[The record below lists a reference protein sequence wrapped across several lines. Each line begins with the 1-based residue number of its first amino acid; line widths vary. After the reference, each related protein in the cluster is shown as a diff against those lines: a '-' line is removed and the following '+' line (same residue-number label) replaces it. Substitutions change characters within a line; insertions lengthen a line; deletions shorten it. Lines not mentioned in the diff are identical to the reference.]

1 MNTMRIFQNKIVKL
15 IAVVLPLLVISFGFY
30 TKTGSET
37 ERYLIQGTI
46 ANLGHF
52 HYQPKEVNDE
62 FSALVFDH
70 YLKNLDFNK
79 RFLLAEDYKALEK
92 YKFQID
98 DEANN
103 GTYDFFNLS
112 VEMIEGRIQSV
123 KEMYSD
129 ILSKPFD
136 YTIEETVDLSEE
148 IPYEENLE
156 GLKERWRQ
164 RLKYAVMTRLATS
177 LDAQE
182 KALAKGDTSY
192 KVQPFDSLEAKA
204 RRGVLKNHDDW
215 FKRLERVERKDRLS
229 TYINSITTVYDPHT
243 NYYPP
248 ADKENFDIRMSG
260 QLEGIGAQL
269 QEKDGFIKVM
279 KIIPGS
285 PSAMQGELKAND
297 LILKVAQGDDEP
309 VDIVNARID
318 DAVKLIRGKKG
329 TEVRLTVQ
337 KPDGT
342 SVIIPIVRDVV
353 KLEETY
359 AKSLLLEDADHKKT
373 GYIYLPSFYA
383 DFSKRNGVTCS
394 KDVKKE
400 IEKLKDAGAE
410 SLIFDVRNN
419 GGGSL
424 MDVAKI
430 VGYFIKSGPVVQ
442 VKTKGRDP
450 EVLEDH
456 DNRVQWDKPVVV
468 MVNEF
473 SASASEILAAAL
485 QDYNRAVIVGSHSTH
500 GKGTVQRFLGLN
512 ETMRNVNL
520 PQLGS
525 IKLTMQKFYRINGGA
540 TQLRGVTP
548 DVILPD
554 NYMYIKTG
562 EKEQDFALE
571 WDQISSADYKRV
583 DVKNKTKAVKN
594 AQKRLKS
601 NELFAE
607 VEANA
612 RKWEQRNKQKS
623 YTLHLETYRKEQTD
637 LKEENDRFS
646 KLFVPI
652 EDLNISYLEA
662 DQERFATDTLRKASF
677 DEFSKKIKKDYYVY
691 EALQIAEDLN

>member
-1 MNTMRIFQNKIVKL
+1 MNIFQNKIIKTVL
-15 IAVVLPLLVISFGFY
+15 VVLPLLFITLGFY
-30 TKTGSET
+30 NRHSNES
-37 ERYLIQGTI
+37 ERYLIQGTL
-46 ANLGHF
+46 ANLDHF
-52 HYQPKEVNDE
+52 HYSPKVVNDD
-62 FSALVFDH
+62 FSAEVFDQ
-70 YLKNLDFNK
+70 YLKNIDFNK
-79 RFLLAEDYKALEK
+79 RFLLKEDQEALSQ
-92 YKFQID
+92 YRLSID
-98 DEANN
+98 DESNN
-103 GTYDFFNLS
+103 GTYNFFNLS
-112 VEMIEGRIQSV
+112 IEILGERIQDAKAIY
-123 KEMYSD
+123 KE
-129 ILSKPFD
+129 ILASPFD
-136 YTIEETVDLSEE
+136 YTIEETGDFSEN
-148 IPYEENLE
+148 IPYTNSLTE
-156 GLKERWRQ
+156 LKERWRKS
-164 RLKYAVMTRLATS
+164 LKYAVMTRLAS
-177 LDAQE
+177 ALDAQE
-182 KALAKGDTSY
+182 KAQAKQDSGY
-192 KVQPFDSLEAKA
+192 VVQSFDSLEIKA
-204 RRGVLKNHDDW
+204 RKGVLKNHDDW
-215 FKRLERVERKDRLS
+215 FQRIERLNRNDRLA

-248 ADKENFDIRMSG
+248 ADKENFDIRMAG

-285 PSAMQGELKAND
+285 PSAMQGDLKAKD
-297 LILKVAQGDDEP
+297 LILKVAQGEGET

-342 SVIIPIVRDVV
+342 IVVIPITRDVV

-359 AKSLLLEDADHKKT
+359 AKSLLIEDKDKVKT

-383 DFSKRNGVTCS
+383 DFGKKGGVTCS
-394 KDVKKE
+394 KDIKKE
-400 IEKLKDAGAE
+400 LEKLKNAGAT

-456 DNRVQWDKPVVV
+456 DNRIQWDKPVVV

-512 ETMRNVNL
+512 QTMRNVNL
-520 PQLGS
+520 PDLGS
-525 IKLTMQKFYRINGGA
+525 IKLTMQKFYRIDGGA
-540 TQLRGVTP
+540 TQLRGVIP

-562 EKEQDFALE
+562 EKEHDFALE
-571 WDQISSADYKRV
+571 WDQIASAKYKEMASG
-583 DVKNKTKAVKN
+583 KITAAVMN
-594 AQKRLKS
+594 SQNRLKS
-601 NELFAE
+601 SEIFSE
-607 VEANA
+607 IEANA
-612 RKWEQRNKQKS
+612 KKWEKRNKMKVYS
-623 YTLHLETYRKEQTD
+623 LNLDTYRDRQKAIKAD
-637 LKEENDRFS
+637 NDEYK
-646 KLFVPI
+646 KLFGPI
-652 EDLNISYLEA
+652 EDMTISFLGDDE
-662 DQERFATDTLRKASF
+662 EVFVNDTLRQVSYKQFA
-677 DEFSKKIKKDYYVY
+677 KKIKKDYYVY

>member
-1 MNTMRIFQNKIVKL
+1 MKIFRNKTVRLVLVI
-15 IAVVLPLLVISFGFY
+15 LPLVFISLGFY
-30 TKTGSET
+30 QRNSKES
-37 ERYLIQGTI
+37 ERYLIKGTL
-46 ANLGHF
+46 ANLDHF
-52 HYQPKEVNDE
+52 HYAPKNVNDQ
-62 FSALVFDH
+62 FSEQVFDH

-79 RFLLAEDYKALEK
+79 RFLTQEDFEALSQ
-92 YKFQID
+92 FRHMID
-98 DEANN
+98 DESNN
-103 GTYDFFNLS
+103 GTYEFFNTSL
-112 VEMIEGRIQSV
+112 EIMNARIAQARDI
-123 KEMYSD
+123 YSD
-129 ILSKPFD
+129 ILSQPFD
-136 YTIEETVDLSEE
+136 FTVDEKADFSEDM
-148 IPYEENLE
+148 PYTNSLEELR
-156 GLKERWRQ
+156 ERWRKN
-164 RLKYAVMTRLATS
+164 LKYNVLTRLANS

-182 KALAKGDTSY
+182 KAKAKGDESFEEIS
-192 KVQPFDSLEAKA
+192 FDSLERKA
-204 RRGVLKNHDDW
+204 RMAVLKTHDDW
-215 FKRLERVERKDRLS
+215 FQRLDRLERKDRLA

-248 ADKENFDIRMSG
+248 ADKANFDIRMSG

-285 PSAMQGELKAND
+285 PSSMQGELKAND
-297 LILKVAQGDDEP
+297 LIIKVAQGSDEP

-342 SVIIPIVRDVV
+342 IMIIPIIRDVV

-359 AKSLLLEDADHKKT
+359 AKSLLLQDESNKKT
-373 GYIYLPSFYA
+373 GYIHLPSFYA
-383 DFSKRNGVTCS
+383 DFKTKGGASCS
-394 KDVKKE
+394 RDVKKE
-400 IEKLKDAGAE
+400 LEKLKRAGAT

-442 VKTKGRDP
+442 VKTKGRAP
-450 EVLEDH
+450 EVLEDL
-456 DNRVQWDKPVVV
+456 DRRVQWEEPVVV

-485 QDYNRAVIVGSHSTH
+485 QDYKRAVIVGSPSTH

-520 PQLGS
+520 PELGS

-540 TQLRGVTP
+540 TQLRGVVP

-554 NYMYIKTG
+554 NYMYLETG
-562 EKEQDFALE
+562 EKEQDFALG
-571 WDQISSADYKRV
+571 WDQISSANYDE
-583 DVKNKTKAVKN
+583 VKSSNLNPAIRS
-594 AQKRLKS
+594 AQKRLKDS
-601 NELFAE
+601 EIFAQI
-607 VEANA
+607 EANA
-612 RKWEQRNKQKS
+612 RKWEERNKKS
-623 YTLHLETYRKEQTD
+623 VHTLHLENYRKEQKNIKAD
-637 LKEENDRFS
+637 NDAYN
-646 KLFVPI
+646 KLFKPI
-652 EDLNISYLEA
+652 EDLQVAYLPEDEEVLQADTIKQIS
-662 DQERFATDTLRKASF
+662 FK
-677 DEFSKKIKKDYYVY
+677 EFKKKVQKDRYVY